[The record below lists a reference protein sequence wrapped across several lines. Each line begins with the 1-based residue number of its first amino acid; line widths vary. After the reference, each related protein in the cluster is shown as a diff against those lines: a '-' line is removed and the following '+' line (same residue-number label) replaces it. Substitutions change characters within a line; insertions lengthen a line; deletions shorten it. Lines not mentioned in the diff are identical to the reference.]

1 MNPNGSSFKS
11 AALTLKRMK
20 TNGEL
25 PYMSKLGSAQQY
37 NEIDDIIKMYE
48 AETSALIRKSIF
60 SVQKA
65 STGLPYVRSRCK
77 YVEDEEMDSI
87 ESCELQHCRL
97 RTDIYVK
104 FSVGK
109 RRQDERFYALIDE
122 LRLDWKE
129 TKKEVISIK
138 DTMIQGFI
146 ALIVAIIGVYVS
158 YLLLNVNGFL

>member
-1 MNPNGSSFKS
+1 
-11 AALTLKRMK
+11 
-20 TNGEL
+20 
-25 PYMSKLGSAQQY
+25 
-37 NEIDDIIKMYE
+37 
-48 AETSALIRKSIF
+48 
-60 SVQKA
+60 
-65 STGLPYVRSRCK
+65 
-77 YVEDEEMDSI
+77 MDST

-97 RTDIYVK
+97 RTDILCEVQ
-104 FSVGK
+104 
-109 RRQDERFYALIDE
+109 RREEKQDERFHALINE